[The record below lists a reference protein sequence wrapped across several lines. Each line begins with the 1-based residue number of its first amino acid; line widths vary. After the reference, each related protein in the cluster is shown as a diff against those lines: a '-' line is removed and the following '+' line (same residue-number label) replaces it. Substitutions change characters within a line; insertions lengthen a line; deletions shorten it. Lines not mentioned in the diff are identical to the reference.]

1 MLKKSHTF
9 TLTLLSLL
17 LVACDKRPY
26 EEHFYPPTAVVDQ
39 GFLPGE
45 VLICSNVALEHWD
58 YLYDG
63 SDRLSQILS
72 SRSGPEIFEYSEAG
86 DVEGSWLLRRFERE
100 ELSLQLSWDRE
111 KQLLSRVLSVG
122 SRENRWLFERHEEE
136 LILHVDLDPELL
148 LSELEISLA
157 PSLPP
162 QLDAS
167 FRLPMNLNI
176 LLLLFVEQ
184 NAEERLLFSERQRL
198 DEQGSIKALEWD
210 LAEDGVVDA
219 RCLISK
225 EGERELRR
233 CEGLGEDYVHWT
245 EHDSQGRLLEQ
256 RDFEGLHRYEYLE
269 EGILKEE
276 HELVEEEIELLR
288 LITRTPVQ
296 ILIRDDL
303 HRNGSIDR
311 STLIQLNA
319 HGERVRKQEDH
330 NMDTLPDWQKI
341 YSYDEEGRRR
351 YEERDQTMDGSPDQR
366 WDYRWD
372 GDLLVREIR
381 SEPAAPH
388 CVEELGL

>member
-1 MLKKSHTF
+1 
-9 TLTLLSLL
+9 
-17 LVACDKRPY
+17 
-26 EEHFYPPTAVVDQ
+26 
-39 GFLPGE
+39 
-45 VLICSNVALEHWD
+45 
-58 YLYDG
+58 
-63 SDRLSQILS
+63 
-72 SRSGPEIFEYSEAG
+72 
-86 DVEGSWLLRRFERE
+86 LRRFERE